1 MVRKSKGR
9 QKIEIVKIK
18 NENNLQ
24 VTFSKRRSGL
34 LKKASELCTLCGAE
48 VAIIVFSPGQKVY
61 SFGHPNVN
69 VVMDR
74 FLNFNPPRPHHHNNM
89 QPNETRRNAAVQ
101 ELNNHLTLLSN
112 QLEAEKKITG
122 DLKQKR
128 KDNKMFGNW
137 WEEPVEELN
146 MTQLTE
152 FQCGLEN
159 LRKAVAY
166 KVSKYHQADVDRRN
180 FYAGSSSNFAFGI
193 SGDTNINS
201 TELDLFNDQRMA
213 SMNLSNYNHNMIVPN
228 QTSPFGNNG
237 NNTQGFAPEYKAE
250 DSQNQSQCVKQENVS
265 EYAHY
270 PHFGRDY

>member
-1 MVRKSKGR
+1 M
-9 QKIEIVKIK
+9 
-18 NENNLQ
+18 
-24 VTFSKRRSGL
+24 
-34 LKKASELCTLCGAE
+34 
-48 VAIIVFSPGQKVY
+48 
-61 SFGHPNVN
+61 
-69 VVMDR
+69 
-74 FLNFNPPRPHHHNNM
+74 
-89 QPNETRRNAAVQ
+89 
-101 ELNNHLTLLSN
+101 
-112 QLEAEKKITG
+112 EAEKKITG

-228 QTSPFGNNG
+228 HTSPFGTNG

-250 DSQNQSQCVKQENVS
+250 DSQNQSQCFKQETVS
-265 EYAHY
+265 EYAHH